1 MTKHERSSSST
12 EMPPIDTLEQTESQQ
27 LVVEG
32 KDSYALSWLRWG
44 KASMAALVQAEG
56 KLLSSVKAKI
66 TSKFVPVR
74 LWNSNIYTITVSKQD
89 IDPRKTPLV
98 LVHGF
103 AAGVGI
109 WSGNLE
115 QLAEERTTHAFDLLG
130 FGRSSR
136 PRFNSDATLAELEFV
151 QSIEDWRKS
160 MNIEKM
166 ILLGHSF
173 GGYLA
178 SSYAIE
184 HPCRVRHLI
193 LVDPWGFPEKP
204 PDSERQL
211 KIPPW
216 MRAVGTVLSYFNPLE
231 AMRLAGPYGPTLI
244 KKLRPDLGMRYANE
258 HPDAI
263 YEYVYQC
270 NAQKPTGEIAFRNMN
285 QYFGWAKRPMIHRFH
300 NLDPR
305 VPVTFVYGS
314 KSWIDPGPA
323 YEIQDRRQLSYT
335 DIQVIRGAGHH
346 VYADNS
352 TDFNAAIKRICEL
365 VDKNVDNV
373 RNPITRAIEN
383 NLNIE
388 TVPLEN

>member
-1 MTKHERSSSST
+1 MTKHERSPSST

-184 HPCRVRHLI
+184 HPSRVRHLI

-204 PDSERQL
+204 PDSERQ
-211 KIPPW
+211 
-216 MRAVGTVLSYFNPLE
+216 
-231 AMRLAGPYGPTLI
+231 
-244 KKLRPDLGMRYANE
+244 
-258 HPDAI
+258 
-263 YEYVYQC
+263 
-270 NAQKPTGEIAFRNMN
+270 
-285 QYFGWAKRPMIHRFH
+285 
-300 NLDPR
+300 
-305 VPVTFVYGS
+305 
-314 KSWIDPGPA
+314 
-323 YEIQDRRQLSYT
+323 
-335 DIQVIRGAGHH
+335 
-346 VYADNS
+346 
-352 TDFNAAIKRICEL
+352 
-365 VDKNVDNV
+365 
-373 RNPITRAIEN
+373 
-383 NLNIE
+383 
-388 TVPLEN
+388 